1 MWKTKSILQSDI
13 TDVIWRVYLNFHEI
27 DTNSQSLSQNLVFE
41 DKGFYVK
48 FLYYENL
55 EPYGSLLCY

>member
-55 EPYGSLLCY
+55 ELYGSLLCY